1 MDDKTQISTE
11 VNGYG
16 KQQQHLPQTNNGFDD
31 TNGTHI
37 NSNKEQQRPLVNG
50 DNTPVPK
57 KIVLPVEMA
66 SMVPLRTLVGK
77 MIHKAH
83 ADLMTLTDTL
93 PSMSDVER
101 KRQILNYTTFTRKQ
115 FLKLTVLMKWAEN
128 ADDIQMCQNVMSFL
142 ANQNRT
148 FQDTVDWLHRIHIDL
163 PGTRVRNFDILTAVD
178 VLSTG
183 TYQKMPTKIEDM
195 LPPTPLTDR
204 QVLETFEKMNDD
216 IRVRMLTKEVLPSTM
231 QEYRIENGRVYFY
244 VNNEFEVALTLMG
257 NSNDRKWWIVSLD
270 VLVQPSS
277 DGSASDVDISLNDI
291 QRQRL
296 RSNAQRQLVPP
307 ETPSTNTEQSVT
319 NSPFDSTDKETKP
332 STEQQPSN
340 NANQLFFP
348 LVNLYDYLHLFC
360 LNMQLEVVY
369 MQATMMAK
377 SRWLD
382 QLKVHMNPTRTSLTL
397 IYWGGGSATAQWGSP
412 QNIDQGSQQH
422 ARSTSIEISVR
433 NEDSR
438 LGKQTVASSRALSIA
453 VRDEYKGLIQ
463 KCGIG
468 ASVSLADLDEVSKTK
483 VYNSLKYP
491 KTSLDILWSGDSD
504 LHTKETLLNPTDMNV
519 ERLISHVTT
528 YHKQSILTKFRQL
541 LKSEASFLK
550 DNGLTLM
557 DDTTESSDFDS
568 RVGRVKVYETEKNGG
583 DGNVKLGGLEDRLNT
598 DPSNI
603 GRHLLWLRSGV
614 VVHEIVSLAKQ
625 LNLQPFHPSQMHLR
639 SDDMLKLFGDLPGVS
654 PEPIDLSSSK
664 KRLLQQQG
672 VPSSSASVTS
682 SSSASS
688 TPARRTGA
696 DQSQLPSTKPSYPQH
711 CVFLQFSQ
719 FEDWYLVITVIRNE
733 FQPSLCCLK
742 KTSDQNAIYQEFV
755 DLIHVDH
762 DQVWKE
768 RFISGRN
775 DLVDLESDLT
785 KHQNGEPNSG
795 TDEFDAGGHSAK
807 RRRTL
812 TGLEIVPEPSKSPS
826 DKVDKAFITNRKIEL
841 QLHQYRTI
849 RSYTRP
855 FIKSFSGKESGTI
868 SHPSADRMEVLCI
881 SQSDLLKTCAYRNVD
896 MVVPPGNP
904 GAAGAVTGATRIDLI
919 AWVDSIAPRMT
930 NEVMLRASGWWTRGR
945 KQCFVEIQD
954 KVDWS
959 TIPLRSNDLSDHIS
973 LDSNSSVLSFTYSNI
988 DSCVDRFLTDW
999 ERVFMMANLSRQVSS
1014 LWFKKYQDQ
1023 LTFEPCDMQKLT
1035 FTYAKD
1041 FVCTIR
1047 WGSPNKGQSRRYIVD
1062 VGTSQ
1067 GSTPNSGNNTNTI
1080 MHPVN
1085 HLRSSVKWNPHW
1097 RVISFL
1103 QDILNDKRD
1112 LVYFVQILFQTL
1124 PLMACLQQLESD
1136 CTQKGDMGR
1145 VCIIP
1150 RASDSVRI
1158 MFSYLHGV
1166 DIRFH
1171 GPSTICIT
1179 DAAFH
1184 HTIYRTLQHTS
1195 TAKPMAPP
1203 PPYIPPSA
1211 PTTADQQQQQQ
1222 QEKGSMEPTN
1232 DSIKKNTIAPVS
1244 VSQQVICKPFAE
1256 FDKVLEDVDQ
1266 WIFVAPDTRSLEDSV
1281 MDGIKVEDGEPQP
1294 RQQPW
1299 YLSGQYC
1306 WQDTS
1311 EPSVVPFDHGL
1322 LCSASLCRNV
1332 LLKLQHFCLSDS
1344 PVA

>member
-1 MDDKTQISTE
+1 
-11 VNGYG
+11 
-16 KQQQHLPQTNNGFDD
+16 
-31 TNGTHI
+31 
-37 NSNKEQQRPLVNG
+37 
-50 DNTPVPK
+50 
-57 KIVLPVEMA
+57 MA

-77 MIHKAH
+77 MINKSH
-83 ADLMTLTDTL
+83 AELMTLTDTL
-93 PSMSDVER
+93 PSMSEVER

-115 FLKLTVLMKWAEN
+115 FLKLTVLMKWAKN

-142 ANQNRT
+142 ANQNRM
-148 FQDTVDWLHRIHIDL
+148 FQETVDWLHRIHVDL

-195 LPPTPLTDR
+195 LPPTLLTDR

-231 QEYRIENGRVYFY
+231 QKYRIENGRVYFC
-244 VNNEFEVALTLMG
+244 VENEFEVALTLMG

-270 VLVQPSS
+270 ILIRPSS
-277 DGSASDVDISLNDI
+277 DGSASDVDISLNEG

-296 RSNAQRQLVPP
+296 RANAQRQLVPP
-307 ETPSTNTEQSVT
+307 ETPSISNNNEPSATNTNPS
-319 NSPFDSTDKETKP
+319 FDSTDKDTKP
-332 STEQQPSN
+332 APEQQQSN
-340 NANQLFFP
+340 AAQLFFP

-360 LNMQLEVVY
+360 LNMQLEIVY

-382 QLKVHMNPTRTSLTL
+382 QLKVHMNPSRTSLTL

-412 QNIDQGSQQH
+412 QGLDQDVQQH
-422 ARSTSIEISVR
+422 ARSSSIEISVK
-433 NEDSR
+433 NEDTGH
-438 LGKQTVASSRALSIA
+438 GKQSIASSRALSIA

-468 ASVSLADLDEVSKTK
+468 ASVLLADLDEVSKTK

-491 KTSLDILWSGDSD
+491 KTCLDILWSGNSD
-504 LHTKETLLNPTDMNV
+504 LHTDQTLLNPTDMNV
-519 ERLISHVTT
+519 EKLISHVTT
-528 YHKQSILTKFRQL
+528 YHKESILTKFRQL

-550 DNGLTLM
+550 DNGLHLV
-557 DDTTESSDFDS
+557 DNNNEENLENESPDGRPLVVRYRHDRYIYIDFDS
-568 RVGRVKVYETEKNGG
+568 RVGRVKVCETEKNGG

-603 GRHLLWLRSGV
+603 GHHLLWLRSGV

-625 LNLQPFHPSQMHLR
+625 LNLQPFHPSHMQLR
-639 SDDMLKLFGDLPGVS
+639 PDDILKLFGDLPGNS
-654 PEPIDLSSSK
+654 PEPTDSASR
-664 KRLLQQQG
+664 KRLLQQQPIP
-672 VPSSSASVTS
+672 PSSAASVTS
-682 SSSASS
+682 SSSSVTS
-688 TPARRTGA
+688 TPVRRTGA
-696 DQSQLPSTKPSYPQH
+696 DQQHKPNYPQH

-719 FEDWYLVITVIRNE
+719 FEDWYLVIAVIRNE
-733 FQPSLCCLK
+733 FQPSLCCLR
-742 KTSDQNAIYQEFV
+742 KTNDQNAIYQEFV

-768 RFISGRN
+768 RFINGRN
-775 DLVDLESDLT
+775 DLVDLESGLT
-785 KHQNGEPNSG
+785 GKSHQGGTPNDCTEAKDG
-795 TDEFDAGGHSAK
+795 AEHSAK

-812 TGLEIVPEPSKSPS
+812 TGQELLPETTRSAY
-826 DKVDKAFITNRKIEL
+826 DKVDNLSVDLPFLAKLESLSRAFITNRKIEL

-855 FIKSFSGKESGTI
+855 FIKSFSGKESRSI
-868 SHPSADRMEVLCI
+868 NHPSADRMEVLCI
-881 SQSDLLKTCAYRNVD
+881 SQNDLLKTCAYRNVD
-896 MVVPPGNP
+896 MIVQPGNP
-904 GAAGAVTGATRIDLI
+904 GTAGAVTGTARMDLV

-930 NEVMLRASGWWTRGR
+930 NEIMLRASGWWTRGR

-954 KVDWS
+954 KVDWRN
-959 TIPLRSNDLSDHIS
+959 IPLKSNELCDHIS

-988 DSCVDRFLTDW
+988 DSCIDRFLTDW

-1023 LTFEPCDMQKLT
+1023 LSFEPCDMQTLT

-1041 FVCTIR
+1041 FVCNIR
-1047 WGSPNKGQSRRYIVD
+1047 WDSPSKGQSRRYIVD
-1062 VGTSQ
+1062 MGTSQ
-1067 GSTPNSGNNTNTI
+1067 NPPSQQSNSTIIRSS
-1080 MHPVN
+1080 N
-1085 HLRSSVKWNPHW
+1085 HLHSSVKLNPHW

-1112 LVYFVQILFQTL
+1112 LVYFVQMLFQTL
-1124 PLMACLQQLESD
+1124 PLMASLQQLESD
-1136 CTQKGDMGR
+1136 CTQKGDIGR

-1158 MFSYLHGV
+1158 MFSYLHGIDV
-1166 DIRFH
+1166 RFH
-1171 GPSTICIT
+1171 GPSTLCIS

-1184 HTIYRTLQHTS
+1184 HAIYRTLQHTS
-1195 TAKPMAPP
+1195 STIKPILPP
-1203 PPYIPPSA
+1203 APYIPPS
-1211 PTTADQQQQQQ
+1211 TTDQQ
-1222 QEKGSMEPTN
+1222 QEKGSMESN
-1232 DSIKKNTIAPVS
+1232 NSIAPIS
-1244 VSQQVICKPFAE
+1244 VTQQVVCKPFAK
-1256 FDKVLEDVDQ
+1256 FDKVLEDLEQ
-1266 WIFVAPDTRSLEDSV
+1266 WIFMNSIDD
-1281 MDGIKVEDGEPQP
+1281 DGND
-1294 RQQPW
+1294 QPW

-1306 WQDTS
+1306 WPDTS
-1311 EPSVVPFDHGL
+1311 EPSAIPFEHGL

-1332 LLKLQHFCLSDS
+1332 ILKLQQSCLGNSCD
-1344 PVA
+1344 